1 MTRREW
7 CKMRTMAER
16 VDTGLLDTAHEVGT
30 VAADHVDESDAAR
43 CLAPPVVEAIE
54 ANGLNALLAPTAMGG
69 QAADPRTI
77 VEVVEAIS
85 THEASAGWCAA
96 ISTGSNYLAGIIPE
110 TAARAVFT
118 DLSRG
123 GAGPFAPGAM
133 ALPENAKVRVA
144 GRWPYSSNCTN
155 AAVSASG
162 VILTEDGRPKVSEHG
177 VELGLAFLTRDQFAI
192 EETWNTDGLR
202 ATGSHD
208 IVADAVLEPELI
220 SSLWADK
227 WPDDAIFRL
236 RTFDVL
242 GPCLAAVP
250 LGIGRAALDVVGAR
264 AVREA
269 AGPPKMGPKPRLA
282 DNPWHQV
289 EFAKAEIRLRGA
301 RAVLL
306 ESIGAAMTLAERG
319 DEPSRHTTAVV
330 GVACAEALLAG
341 KQAVETAVTLVG
353 TDAVRDGSPLL
364 RLRRD
369 IDAAGSHVMFSPMV
383 FSALGKELAGVP
395 SSAYPF
401 LPPPS

>member
-1 MTRREW
+1 MMRDMADVIRTRP
-7 CKMRTMAER
+7 
-16 VDTGLLDTAHEVGT
+16 LDAAHEVGA
-30 VAADHVDESDAAR
+30 VAAAHVEDSDAAR

-54 ANGLNALLAPTAMGG
+54 AAGFNALLAPTAMGG
-69 QAADPRTI
+69 QAAHPRSI

-85 THEASAGWCAA
+85 AHDASAGWCAS
-96 ISTGSNYLAGIIPE
+96 ISMGSNHLAGLLPE
-110 TAARAVFT
+110 ATARSVFT

-133 ALPENAKVRVA
+133 ALPEDGKVRVA

-162 VILTEDGRPKVSEHG
+162 VVLTENGRPKVSEHG
-177 VELGLAFLTRDQFAI
+177 VELGLAFLTRDQFTI
-192 EETWNTDGLR
+192 EETWDTDGLR

-208 IVADAVLEPELI
+208 IVADALLEPELI

-236 RTFDVL
+236 RTFDIL

-250 LGIGRAALDVVGAR
+250 LGIGRAALDVVCER

-289 EFAKAEIRLRGA
+289 ELAKADIRLRAA

-306 ESIGAAMTLAERG
+306 EALDNAFARAERG
-319 DEPSRHTTAVV
+319 DEPSRHSTAVI
-330 GVACAEALLAG
+330 GVACAETLAAA
-341 KQAVETAVTLVG
+341 KQSVETAVTLVG
-353 TDAVRDGSPLL
+353 TDAVRERSPLL

-395 SSAYPF
+395 AAAYPF
-401 LPPPS
+401 LPPPT

>member
-1 MTRREW
+1 TRRATAPARRARTGTALSAVLHRRRRARGRHEPPGAASTPVLRRSGHRRDCRDPSPERRVNADRPTVLRWCPPSVGHRGSPARQRAGTSPHVTRREW

-69 QAADPRTI
+69 QAADPRAI

-110 TAARAVFT
+110 TAARSVFT

-220 SSLWADK
+220 SSLWVDK

-269 AGPPKMGPKPRLA
+269 AGPPKMGPKP
-282 DNPWHQV
+282 
-289 EFAKAEIRLRGA
+289 
-301 RAVLL
+301 
-306 ESIGAAMTLAERG
+306 
-319 DEPSRHTTAVV
+319 
-330 GVACAEALLAG
+330 
-341 KQAVETAVTLVG
+341 
-353 TDAVRDGSPLL
+353 
-364 RLRRD
+364 
-369 IDAAGSHVMFSPMV
+369 
-383 FSALGKELAGVP
+383 
-395 SSAYPF
+395 
-401 LPPPS
+401 

>member
-1 MTRREW
+1 
-7 CKMRTMAER
+7 MA
-16 VDTGLLDTAHEVGT
+16 DATGAGLLDTAHGIGA
-30 VAADHVDESDAAR
+30 VAATHVEESDAAR
-43 CLAPPVVEAIE
+43 CLVPPVVEAIE
-54 ANGLNALLAPTAMGG
+54 ASGFNALLAPTAIGG
-69 QAADPRTI
+69 QAAHPRSI

-85 THEASAGWCAA
+85 IHDASAGWCAS
-96 ISTGSNYLAGIIPE
+96 ISMGSNHLAGVLPE
-110 TAARAVFT
+110 ATARSVFS

-123 GAGPFAPGAM
+123 AAGAFAPGAM
-133 ALPENAKVRVA
+133 ALPENGKVRVA

-162 VILTEDGRPKVSEHG
+162 VILTEDGRPRVSEHG
-177 VELGLAFLTRDQFAI
+177 IELGLAFLTSDQFTI
-192 EETWNTDGLR
+192 EDTWHTDGLR

-208 IVADAVLEPELI
+208 IVADVLLDPELI

-227 WPDDAIFRL
+227 WPDDAIFKL

-250 LGIGRAALDVVGAR
+250 LGIGRAALDAVCER

-289 EFAKAEIRLRGA
+289 DLARAEIRLRAA

-306 ESIGAAMTLAERG
+306 EALDEALSRAARG
-319 DEPSRHTTAVV
+319 DEPLRHTTAVI
-330 GVACAEALLAG
+330 GIACSEALAAA
-341 KQAVETAVTLVG
+341 KHAVETAVTLVG

-369 IDAAGSHVMFSPMV
+369 VDAAGSHVMFSPMV

-395 SSAYPF
+395 SAAFPF
-401 LPPPS
+401 LPPPT